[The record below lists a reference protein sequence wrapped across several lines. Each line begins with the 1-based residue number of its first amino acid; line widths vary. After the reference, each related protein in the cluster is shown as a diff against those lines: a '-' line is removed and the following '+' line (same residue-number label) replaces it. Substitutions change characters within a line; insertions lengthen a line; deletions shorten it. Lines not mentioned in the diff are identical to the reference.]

1 MASFEVRGGGR
12 GGSDQYAGTVPG
24 ASPGGTE
31 LPTTAALRCASS
43 CQTVPVFIEVRDR
56 LINTLCFGAGTQTLL
71 AHGGFTGN
79 YELWLQPFEILRRR
93 HRTITYD
100 HRGAG
105 EHRRESQTPH
115 GRSRRRRRRGR

>member
-1 MASFEVRGGGR
+1 MMASFEVRGGGR

-24 ASPGGTE
+24 VSPGGTE

-56 LINTLCFGAGTQTLL
+56 LINTLCLGAGTQTLL

-79 YELWLQPFEILRRR
+79 YELWLQPFEILSRR
-93 HRTITYD
+93 H
-100 HRGAG
+100 HPHLSPPRG
-105 EHRRESQTPH
+105 RREPRPTPEDLSLRE
-115 GRSRRRRRRGR
+115 GRARR

>member
-1 MASFEVRGGGR
+1 
-12 GGSDQYAGTVPG
+12 
-24 ASPGGTE
+24 
-31 LPTTAALRCASS
+31 
-43 CQTVPVFIEVRDR
+43 VFIEVRDR